1 MNPLRYVKLDLTEYV
16 IYESSIGNICLIAKN
31 GKLAALKITGDDEYR
46 LVRSLTLQY
55 PESVRTERPF
65 KNVRLLLD
73 RYLRGQ
79 KVDFDIPVDVSAE
92 TRFTQKVLRVLQGIP
107 YGEVRSYLWVGRQ
120 IGYTMA
126 ARAIGQAVKRN
137 PIPIIIPCHRIIR
150 EDGTIGGFSQGVN
163 IKRRLLAIEKVELPR
178 LHR

>member
-1 MNPLRYVKLDLTEYV
+1 VNPLRYVKLDLIEYV
-16 IYESSIGNICLIAKN
+16 VYESSMGNICLVAKN
-31 GKLAALKITGDDEYR
+31 GRLIALEMKGEDEYK
-46 LVRSLTLQY
+46 LIRSLTLRY
-55 PESVRTERPF
+55 PESLRTERPF
-65 KNVRLLLD
+65 KKVRLLLD

-107 YGEVRSYLWVGRQ
+107 YGEARSYLWVGRQ

-137 PIPIIIPCHRIIR
+137 PIPIIIPCHRVIR
-150 EDGTIGGFSQGVN
+150 EDGSIGGFSQGVN

>member
-1 MNPLRYVKLDLTEYV
+1 MDLIEYV
-16 IYESSIGNICLIAKN
+16 VYESSMGNICLIAKN
-31 GKLAALKITGDDEYR
+31 GRLIALTMSRDDEYK
-46 LVRSLTLQY
+46 LLRSLTLQY
-55 PESVRTERPF
+55 PEGVRTERPF

-73 RYLRGQ
+73 RYLRGR
-79 KVDFDIPVDVSAE
+79 KVDFNVPVDVSAE
-92 TRFTQKVLRVLQGIP
+92 TPFTQRVLRVLQGIP

-137 PIPIIIPCHRIIR
+137 PTPIIIPCHRVIR

-163 IKRRLLAIEKVELPR
+163 IKRRLLAIEKVDLPR
-178 LHR
+178 SHR